1 MRDRLEDK
9 WTMKIC
15 DKLKDELDNNK
26 YEISCFDKV
35 PYSVYIEDYKNEEE
49 KIKYRKY
56 EVDLVIKE
64 KRGKNLVPKV
74 IIESKYNT
82 YSTHD
87 VITYSIKAK
96 AHKELYNGLKY
107 GFMIGNC
114 NEKSIKSRSLSHGE
128 NFDFMFVFSD
138 ELPTDKEWNLFVN
151 VIKRNLDSSNKYENI
166 ISDRN
171 KKDKNNY
178 ICIEK
183 QLNFYE

>member
-87 VITYSIKAK
+87 VITYSNKAK

-107 GFMIGNC
+107 GFMIGNS
-114 NEKSIKSRSLSHGE
+114 NEKSIKSRLLSHGE
-128 NFDFMFVFSD
+128 NFDFMFVFSE

-151 VIKRNLDSSNKYENI
+151 VIKRNLDSSNKYESI

-171 KKDKNNY
+171 KKDKNNF

-183 QLNFYE
+183 QFNFYE